1 MKRLLVALSLCFLMA
16 AGPATAAETEDK
28 KEQDVYRSLELFA
41 NVFTLIMQ
49 HYVDEVEGEQVVSGA
64 INGMLSS
71 LDPHSAYMQPDD
83 FRELE
88 EETSGRFTGI
98 GVEVTIRDNVLT
110 AVTPIEGTPAFRAGI
125 RSGDQIVRIDGELTK
140 NMTLLDAVKKM
151 RGEVGSKVTVGI
163 QRKGWASPRDF
174 VLQRESIPLVS
185 VRSIEMEPGYVYIR
199 VSNFQTSTAIDLK
212 KELSH
217 FRQKGQ
223 IRGLVL
229 DLRNNPGGLL
239 DQAVKVA
246 DAFLDKG
253 VIVTTKGRGEQEQVV
268 FKAHMDR
275 EDNSFPMIVLVNS
288 GSASGSEIVAGAL
301 QDHKR
306 ATIMGTVTFGKGS
319 VQTLL
324 PLQDGAG
331 IRLTTAKYYTPSGAS
346 IQARGITPDK
356 VVPLTAS
363 TVVPKDV
370 SANANKKSK
379 SKTVRESDLPH
390 HLRHESG
397 NDAVLPAD
405 LEDINQEERFA
416 EMVDIQQINKRL
428 EQDNQL
434 RAALTL
440 LKNWPK
446 SGVGKSAQEQK
457 SASMFVRM

>member
-1 MKRLLVALSLCFLMA
+1 MKRLIVTLALCFFLC
-16 AGPATAAETEDK
+16 GGSVTAAEEK

-49 HYVDEVEGEQVVSGA
+49 HYVDEVAAEQVVNGA
-64 INGMLSS
+64 INGMLAS

-140 NMTLLDAVKKM
+140 NMSLLDAVKKM

-163 QRKGWASPRDF
+163 QRKGWPGPRDF

-199 VSNFQTSTAIDLK
+199 VSNFQTSTAVDLK
-212 KELSH
+212 KELGQ

-253 VIVTTKGRGEQEQVV
+253 VIVTTRGRKQQEQMV

-275 EDNSFPMIVLVNS
+275 EDNNFPMIVLVNS

-356 VVPLTAS
+356 IVPLTAG
-363 TVVPKDV
+363 TAMVTDV
-370 SANANKKSK
+370 SANKKSRGK
-379 SKTVRESDLPH
+379 SVRESDLPH
-390 HLRHESG
+390 HLRNESG
-397 NDAVLPAD
+397 NDAALPA
-405 LEDINQEERFA
+405 EMEGVNQEERFA

-434 RAALTL
+434 RAALAL

-446 SGVGKSAQEQK
+446 PKMGKTAQEKQQQK
-457 SASMFVRM
+457 SAPMVVWM